1 MKKRKEKIKL
11 SQKQKEQLEQM
22 LVKGRWSP
30 RELKRAEI
38 LLMANS
44 QKKLNKRAISRELQ
58 CGHEK
63 VIRVIQR
70 FQKHRDL
77 DKALFD
83 LPRPGQPKSLT
94 PKEEAFVIATACSD
108 APEGNSVWTLE
119 LLRKNFQE
127 HKGKSV
133 SKSKIGTILLKHEL
147 KPWKKKDVVRS
158 KINRKVHSKNG

>member
-1 MKKRKEKIKL
+1 MKKTKEKIKL
-11 SQKQKEQLEQM
+11 SPRQKEQLEQM

-38 LLMANS
+38 LLMANQ
-44 QKKLNKRAISRELQ
+44 QKKLNKREISRKLA
-58 CGHEK
+58 CGREK

-70 FQKHRDL
+70 FQKHHDL

-119 LLRKNFQE
+119 LLRKNFQK
-127 HKGKSV
+127 HKGKLV
-133 SKSKIGTILLKHEL
+133 SKSKIGTVLLKHEL
-147 KPWKKKDVVRS
+147 KPWKKKDVVHS
-158 KINRKVHSKNG
+158 KINRKIHPKNG

>member
-1 MKKRKEKIKL
+1 MKRMKRIIKL
-11 SQKQKEQLEQM
+11 SPKQKAQLKQM

-38 LLMANS
+38 LLMANR
-44 QKKLNKRAISRELQ
+44 QKKLNKREISRELK
-58 CGHEK
+58 CGREK

-70 FQKHRDL
+70 FQKYCDL
-77 DKALFD
+77 NKALFD

-147 KPWKKKDVVRS
+147 KPWGKKDVVRS
-158 KINRKVHSKNG
+158 KINRKVHPENG

>member
-1 MKKRKEKIKL
+1 MKKKKEKIKL
-11 SQKQKEQLEQM
+11 SLKQKVQLEEM
-22 LVKGRWSP
+22 LLKGRWSP

-38 LLMANS
+38 LLMANG
-44 QKKLNKRAISRELQ
+44 QKKLNKREISQELK
-58 CGHEK
+58 CGREK

-70 FQKHRDL
+70 FQKHHDL

-94 PKEEAFVIATACSD
+94 TKEEAFVIATACSD

-119 LLRKNFQE
+119 LLRKNFQK
-127 HKGKSV
+127 HKGKPV
-133 SKSKIGTILLKHEL
+133 SKSKIGTVLLKHEL

-158 KINRKVHSKNG
+158 KTHRKIHSEDG